1 MRTGTDVLPLSSPS
15 RAPKGL
21 LNDLAPIWISSE
33 HDGEQILITPAV
45 TRGPTDNGATKAL
58 MSAGLPSN
66 LISPESLKPQNESNI
81 SPLALTVGAALTASM
96 MGDRAP
102 QSEALKASGRQVRPL

>member
-1 MRTGTDVLPLSSPS
+1 MRTGTDVLPLSSPNK
-15 RAPKGL
+15 APKGL

-45 TRGPTDNGATKAL
+45 TRGPTNNGGTKAL
-58 MSAGLPSN
+58 MSTGLPSN

-81 SPLALTVGAALTASM
+81 SPLALTASV

-102 QSEALKASGRQVRPL
+102 QSEALKARGRQVRPL